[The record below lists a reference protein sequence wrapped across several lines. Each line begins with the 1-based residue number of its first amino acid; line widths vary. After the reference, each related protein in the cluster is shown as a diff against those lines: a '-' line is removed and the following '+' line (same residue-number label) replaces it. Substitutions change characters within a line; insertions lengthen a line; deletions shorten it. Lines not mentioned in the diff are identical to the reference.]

1 VRRALGLVA
10 AVATA
15 VVGIQALADATQNR
29 PDPASPADATEV
41 VLHVRTKDGYP
52 PALGAEGLWA
62 ACRQT
67 VRAARL
73 AAPVRTEGEQRFV
86 LALEPALG
94 PHARRR
100 LLGCV
105 QDATIDDVTAT
116 VVADRDT
123 QAMTDD

>member
-1 VRRALGLVA
+1 MV
-10 AVATA
+10 TA
-15 VVGIQALADATQNR
+15 VLGIHALADATQNR
-29 PDPASPADATEV
+29 PDPAFPADATEI
-41 VLHVRTKDGYP
+41 VLHIRTKDGYP
-52 PALGAEGLWA
+52 PPLAAEGLWA

-67 VRAARL
+67 VKAARL
-73 AAPVRTEGEQRFV
+73 AAPVRTEEEQRFV

-100 LLGCV
+100 LLGCM

-116 VVADRDT
+116 VVAVRDT